1 MELKIWSKTLLNV
14 YGCLYKLTNAI
25 DKLVLEFGLN
35 SGRYY
40 GFDKTFNDTQ
50 KIIELTDRKVTLI
63 NLKVLINKILVKM
76 DDVLCKILTLKYID
90 KMPNETII
98 KVLNLSRRTYFRKL
112 TQAINSFSNL
122 LIVNG
127 FNKDTAF
134 NFLGEE
140 SWIIDVYNDILKK
153 ELSKQNEGEVS
164 KISILNMAV
173 KDYKLIR
180 KNNYMA

>member
-14 YGCLYKLTNAI
+14 YGCLHKLTSAI

-90 KMPNETII
+90 KMSNETII

-112 TQAINSFSNL
+112 TQAINSFANL
-122 LIVNG
+122 LLVNG
-127 FNKDTAF
+127 FNKETAID
-134 NFLGEE
+134 FLGEE

-180 KNNYMA
+180 KNNYMS